1 MSAPIH
7 RENRHSGNRA
17 FNYAVLASIV
27 LHAALLF
34 GISVRERVRPVE
46 PAGPLVAR
54 LIEAPAT
61 APAPA
66 AAAAPRSEPVKPQ
79 AAARPR
85 PKPAAPKPVAKAQP
99 APRVEPATEPAA
111 EAPQSNE
118 KEPATPVPE
127 PAAPP
132 VTAGVDSAPSA
143 RSSASPGEAGATQA
157 GADARSVAEYRLQL
171 IGAAP
176 RYKRYPRVARENN
189 WEGLVALRM
198 AFSASGRVASLSVTK
213 TSGYDVLDQ
222 QAMEMFKSAAAAV
235 PVPPL
240 LRGREFAFDL
250 AVTYYFTE

>member
-1 MSAPIH
+1 MSAAMYSEP
-7 RENRHSGNRA
+7 NRA
-17 FNYAVLASIV
+17 FNYAMLASIV

-34 GISVRERVRPVE
+34 GISMRERAHPVE
-46 PAGPLVAR
+46 AAPPLLAR
-54 LIEAPAT
+54 LVDAPGAAT

-66 AAAAPRSEPVKPQ
+66 AAAAPRPEPVKPR
-79 AAARPR
+79 ARARP
-85 PKPAAPKPVAKAQP
+85 PAPKPVAKAQP
-99 APRVEPATEPAA
+99 APRVEPATEPAV

-132 VTAGVDSAPSA
+132 VTASVDSAPSA
-143 RSSASPGEAGATQA
+143 SSSAFPGEAGATQA

-240 LRGREFAFDL
+240 LRGKEFAFDL

>member
-1 MSAPIH
+1 VTGVQTCALPI
-7 RENRHSGNRA
+7 S
-17 FNYAVLASIV
+17 
-27 LHAALLF
+27 
-34 GISVRERVRPVE
+34 
-46 PAGPLVAR
+46 
-54 LIEAPAT
+54 
-61 APAPA
+61 
-66 AAAAPRSEPVKPQ
+66 
-79 AAARPR
+79 
-85 PKPAAPKPVAKAQP
+85 
-99 APRVEPATEPAA
+99 
-111 EAPQSNE
+111 
-118 KEPATPVPE
+118 
-127 PAAPP
+127 
-132 VTAGVDSAPSA
+132 
-143 RSSASPGEAGATQA
+143 
-157 GADARSVAEYRLQL
+157 DARSVAEYRLQL